1 MLTIGST
8 FAGYVIEAVA
18 GRGGMGVVY
27 RARESRPARTVAL
40 KVISPELAADTDFRA
55 RFERESE
62 IAATIE
68 HPNVIPVHRVGE
80 EAGQLFLVMRHVDG
94 IDLSAMI
101 ANAGRLQPRRAVDII
116 AQVCA
121 ALDAAHARGLVH
133 RDVKPANVLV
143 TREGH
148 VYLTDFGIAKRSDAT
163 GGSTLTGY
171 FLGTLDYSAPE
182 QIESGRV
189 DARTDVYATG
199 CMLYHALT
207 GQVPFQGENA
217 AATIWAHLS
226 APPPS
231 LRAIDGTLPEQL
243 DAVVAKAMAKAP
255 DDRYPTAGDLGQAAE
270 AAVDSGSPTQAE
282 HGMSSD
288 AATTR
293 HEPVRAAAFPLARR
307 DLPAAEPT
315 LPPTPRAG
323 AAKPPAIVIL
333 AAAGILVVGG
343 LAIAWAAGAF
353 STKSAKSPA
362 VSTSGLTTPTAGPTT
377 PRLSGGDRIVANRF
391 ASLLRRNSGARA
403 QVVSAVGAVSNCSMN
418 GNAGSAAL
426 ETAISARQSVVNEL
440 NGLDVSALAEGG
452 QLLSSLTIAMRDSIA
467 ADRHFQDWMRYVAAT
482 GCSGAAPQNADF
494 AAADASS
501 QAAASSK
508 TQFATAWNGVALR
521 YGLDQVQEQ
530 DL

>member
-1 MLTIGST
+1 MLTIGTT

-27 RARESRPARTVAL
+27 RAREARPARTVAL

-62 IAATIE
+62 VAATIE

-171 FLGTLDYSAPE
+171 FVGTLDYSAPE

-199 CMLYHALT
+199 CMLYHALA
-207 GQVPFQGENA
+207 GQVPFQGENP
-217 AATIWAHLS
+217 AATMLAHLS

-231 LRAIDGTLPEQL
+231 LRAIDLTLPEQL

-255 DDRYPTAGDLGQAAE
+255 DERYPSAGDLGQAAT
-270 AAVDSGSPTQAE
+270 AAVDGGSPMHAE
-282 HGMSSD
+282 HGASSD

-293 HEPVRAAAFPLARR
+293 HEPVRAAAVPNARR
-307 DLPAAEPT
+307 DLRGVEPT
-315 LPPTPRAG
+315 LPRPRS
-323 AAKPPAIVIL
+323 AAAIRPAFVAL
-333 AAAGILVVGG
+333 AAAGILVLG
-343 LAIAWAAGAF
+343 LGIAWAAGAF
-353 STKSAKSPA
+353 SKKSATFPA
-362 VSTSGLTTPTAGPTT
+362 ASRTGVAAPTTGATTPA
-377 PRLSGGDRIVANRF
+377 LIGGDRKVADRF
-391 ASLLRRNSGARA
+391 ASLLRRNEGARA
-403 QVVSAVGAVSNCSMN
+403 QVIGAVGAVSNCTAN
-418 GNAGSAAL
+418 GNAGLAAL
-426 ETAISARQSVVNEL
+426 ETAIAARQGVVNEL
-440 NGLDVSALAEGG
+440 EGLDVSALAEGG

-467 ADRHFQDWMRYVAAT
+467 ADRHFQDWMRYVAAS
-482 GCSGAAPQNADF
+482 GCSGSAPQNSDF

-508 TQFATAWNGVALR
+508 AQFAAAWNAVALR
-521 YGLDQVQEQ
+521 YGLDPVQEQ